1 MAEEEASYQQQL
13 LEHIIEKSNL
23 EEYFF
28 LVLKPNLAS
37 AALGLHIFT
46 AFCCFLVLA
55 ILLKRGNVSNN
66 SNRNRRGSRTDPG
79 SDPESGLGP
88 GIESGTGTGTESGI
102 GIGDVIGSG
111 GHVIEAIS
119 RIANTIQL
127 GGSRTEED
135 NNNTNNNGRSVE
147 YDSVPSTDNS
157 PRVQRAS
164 IPASAIVEYSEA
176 QGAVRRANQGLIE
189 AIRNARGRVRARGDS
204 IRSTNPSPSYPG
216 ARGTRI
222 PSGFDT
228 IRSSTFT
235 SGYEAPLPARS
246 DGAGGVEPDGA
257 STSLPV
263 PTREGPSAAASLP

>member
-1 MAEEEASYQQQL
+1 MAKEEASYQQQL
-13 LEHIIEKSNL
+13 LEHIIDKSNL

-66 SNRNRRGSRTDPG
+66 PNRNRRGSRNPG
-79 SDPESGLGP
+79 PDPESGLGP

-135 NNNTNNNGRSVE
+135 NNNNNNNGRSVE
-147 YDSVPSTDNS
+147 YDSVPTTDNS